1 MLSFT
6 GYGYVC
12 VKTSFTDYGTKSIL
26 SFSTFIC
33 IYVQKKYAIV
43 KNVKWSFY
51 S

>member
-26 SFSTFIC
+26 AFSTFIC
-33 IYVQKKYAIV
+33 IYVQKNTQLLKM
-43 KNVKWSFY
+43 
-51 S
+51 